1 MREKCLYSK
10 LFWSI
15 FSRIRTEYEEILR
28 LSPYSVRMRE
38 NMDQNNFEY
47 GQFLRSEGVLEST
60 CSLRASGIILQDVF
74 QRFQFR
80 RVAGQKVC

>member
-1 MREKCLYSK
+1 MREKCPYSK

-28 LSPYSVRMRE
+28 LSPYSARMRE
-38 NMDQNNFEY
+38 NMDQNNSEY
-47 GQFLRSEGVLEST
+47 GQFLRSEGVLENT